1 MRRKDREIS
10 DPLFFQELFHKCD
23 VIVLSF
29 HDGEFPYAVPLS
41 FVEYEGALY
50 MHCALEGHKL
60 DCMARDPHVHFSIHD
75 CICVDR
81 KEATVRY
88 RSVSGTGLA
97 SLVEDAGLKRR
108 ALAALAAKYESECTL
123 PVPDRMLAATGVIR
137 VDIHS
142 ITGKRNDTDSPVP
155 FHP

>member
-10 DPLFFQELFHKCD
+10 DPLFFQELFRKCD

-60 DCMARDPHVHFSIHD
+60 DCIARDPHVHFNAFDSVE
-75 CICVDR
+75 VDLV
-81 KEATVRY
+81 KASAHF
-88 RSVSGTGLA
+88 RSVSGSGLA
-97 SLVEDAGLKRR
+97 ETVEDEEERR
-108 ALAALAAKYESECTL
+108 AVMCALMQKYTGRGEIPAHKDMGRTL
-123 PVPDRMLAATGVIR
+123 VVKIAVTSL
-137 VDIHS
+137 
-142 ITGKRNDTDSPVP
+142 TGKQHAKPAA
-155 FHP
+155 